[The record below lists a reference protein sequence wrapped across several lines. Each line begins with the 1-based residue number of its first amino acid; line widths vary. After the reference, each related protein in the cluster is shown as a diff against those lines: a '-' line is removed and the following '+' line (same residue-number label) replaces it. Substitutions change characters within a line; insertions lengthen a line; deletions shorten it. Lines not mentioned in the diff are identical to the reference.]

1 MLALFKKLSQQEDGV
16 ILTETL
22 VALPILILISITFV
36 EFGNIMWQRQ
46 QLQAGVED
54 AARYWSRC
62 RPLTGSQEDFMSCNV
77 DTARLI
83 AFTGSP
89 EEGGASRVPGWGD
102 IGDISELKIS
112 PEVPETRPTKDSLVL
127 VSGTVTYR
135 ATPWTARFVPDG
147 ITMSYYHQMRYLG
160 W

>member
-1 MLALFKKLSQQEDGV
+1 MLALGKKFRRQEDGV
-16 ILTETL
+16 ILVETL
-22 VALPILILISITFV
+22 IALPVLILISLIFV
-36 EFGNIMWQRQ
+36 EFGNMMWQRQ

-62 RPLTGSQEDFMSCNV
+62 RPQTGASEAFMSCNE

-89 EEGGASRVPGWGD
+89 DGGASRVPGWGD
-102 IGDISELKIS
+102 VSELTIS
-112 PEVPETRPTKDSLVL
+112 PAVPPTRPTTDSLVL
-127 VSGTVTYR
+127 VSGTVTYQ
-135 ATPWTARFVPDG
+135 ATPWTERFVPGG
-147 ITMSYYHQMRYLG
+147 ITMSYYHQVRYLG

>member
-1 MLALFKKLSQQEDGV
+1 MRALFKKLSQQEDGV

-22 VALPILILISITFV
+22 IALPVLILISITFV

-62 RPLTGSQEDFMSCNV
+62 RPKTGAQEDFMSCSV
-77 DTARLI
+77 ETARLI

-89 EEGGASRVPGWGD
+89 SPEGGASRVPGWGD
-102 IGDISELKIS
+102 ISELTIS
-112 PEVPETRPTKDSLVL
+112 PEVPETRPTKDSIVL
-127 VSGTVTYR
+127 VSGTVTYQ
-135 ATPWTARFVPDG
+135 ATPWTARFVPDR
-147 ITMSYYHQMRYLG
+147 ITMSYYHQMRYVG